1 MRRILGERGMSL
13 IELLVALAVLA
24 LLLPGVLAFF
34 TAGSRTVARAGL
46 QTTAT
51 ALAADALEEQRQ
63 ILLGR
68 PFTHGPG
75 TRPDTPRPGV
85 TRTVSWEVSQVDA
98 GGRQVSVWA
107 LDVVVSYQDE
117 RGISRQ
123 VALETFVFPR

>member
-1 MRRILGERGMSL
+1 MRCDCGERGMSL

-34 TAGSRTVARAGL
+34 VAGNRTVARAGL

-51 ALAADALEEQRQ
+51 ALAADALEEQRRR
-63 ILLGR
+63 LLTQAG
-68 PFTHGPG
+68 G
-75 TRPDTPRPGV
+75 TSSPVIDTPRPGV
-85 TRTVSWEVSQVDA
+85 TRTVSWREREVDA
-98 GGRQVSVWA
+98 GGRQVSVWE

-117 RGISRQ
+117 RGITRQ